1 MNLPNTLSLLRI
13 VLAPVF
19 LFLLLSDNP
28 FYVFL
33 SFFVYTFAAL
43 TDWYDGSYARKY
55 GFKTRWGQFLDPLA
69 DKILTSSAFT
79 GFYLLNRNDPE
90 FFGGSELIPMG
101 YLVAIIIFRDIVLT
115 AARSVQ
121 ELRGRQFK
129 TSMVSKTKTFSQMTF
144 IFLIIGSM
152 ALAALFQN
160 AALSAFLIKYLH
172 SIINYYLLLLITI
185 LTVASGAA
193 YIFESKPEQNI

>member
-19 LFLLLSDNP
+19 LFLLLSDSP
-28 FYVFL
+28 VYVFL
-33 SFFVYTFAAL
+33 SFLVYTLAAL
-43 TDWYDGSYARKY
+43 TDWYDGRYARKY
-55 GFKTRWGQFLDPLA
+55 GFKTIWGQFLDPLA
-69 DKILTSSAFT
+69 DKILTSSAFV
-79 GFYLLNRNDPE
+79 GFYLLNRKDPE
-90 FFGGSELIPMG
+90 FFGSSEIIPVG
-101 YLVAIIIFRDIVLT
+101 YLAAIIIIRDIVLT

-121 ELRGRQFK
+121 ELRGKQFR
-129 TSMVSKTKTFSQMTF
+129 TSMVSKTKTFAQMTF
-144 IFLIIGSM
+144 IFLIIGSL
-152 ALAALFQN
+152 ALASLFQN
-160 AALSAFLIKYLH
+160 TALNAFLISYLH